1 MLSLACANIARAVM
15 LPGGALAGKSQ
26 IPCIPSAA
34 SLHSKVAG
42 WIVKPALGR
51 KRKVG
56 IANKFA
62 LGTPCRNPRVPGGVT
77 QPWPVL
83 GGPGGSHGSRFAARM
98 ELEARKVGGVV
109 KKGEN
114 KTKRLSTLHPKLA
127 TQGIPE
133 RPPPA
138 PEGIPEG
145 LGIKDRF
152 KLIVKEYGKVM
163 RTLNYV
169 GGMKTNQHQ
178 ARWWIEEHLC

>member
-1 MLSLACANIARAVM
+1 MLSLACTKIVGAR
-15 LPGGALAGKSQ
+15 LPGAALAGKPQ
-26 IPCIPSAA
+26 IPSIPSAT

-62 LGTPCRNPRVPGGVT
+62 LGTPCRNPRIPGGVT

-83 GGPGGSHGSRFAARM
+83 GGPGGSHGNRVAARM

-114 KTKRLSTLHPKLA
+114 KIKGSPTSHPKLA

-133 RPPPA
+133 RQPPA

-163 RTLNYV
+163 RTLNNL
-169 GGMKTNQHQ
+169 GGMKINQHQ
-178 ARWWIEEHLC
+178 AWSWIEEHL